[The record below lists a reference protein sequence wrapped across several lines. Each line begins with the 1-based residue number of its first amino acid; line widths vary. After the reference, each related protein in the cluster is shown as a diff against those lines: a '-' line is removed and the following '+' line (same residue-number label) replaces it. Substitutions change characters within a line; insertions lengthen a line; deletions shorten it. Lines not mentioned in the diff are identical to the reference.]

1 MRTASEVA
9 TGVTAG
15 TWTFESEEEE
25 EGSRRGGELEGDT
38 RDDTWKLHK
47 KNPVASR

>member
-25 EGSRRGGELEGDT
+25 EGSRRGGGDT
-38 RDDTWKLHK
+38 RDDTWKLQK
-47 KNPVASR
+47 PPEASR